1 MEILE
6 KIVKNNLV
14 GDIHLIDLLHDHR
27 SDYLK
32 ITIDAL
38 DDIPIGKTSYIAKC
52 IKNDENLISLFP
64 NGFRLEVG
72 TPGVGSELKHSFQ
85 YKKNVGRDIALKYL
99 ESDGGSISQIF
110 KLIGSDESGVKV
122 ENKNA
127 ELFIPYEKITSA
139 KIKVSF
145 D

>member
-14 GDIHLIDLLHDHR
+14 DDVHLIDLVHDHR
-27 SDYLK
+27 SDYVK

-38 DDIPIGKTSYIAKC
+38 DDISIGKTSYIAKC

-85 YKKNVGRDIALKYL
+85 YKKNIGRDITLKYL
-99 ESDGGSISQIF
+99 ESDGGSISRIF
-110 KLIGSDESGVKV
+110 KLIGSDESGVNV

-127 ELFIPYEKITSA
+127 VLFIPYEKITSA